1 MNAAE
6 AELRA
11 SRLTLAEATLS
22 QLLIALDLLG
32 IEAPQ
37 RM

>member
-6 AELRA
+6 ADLRA
-11 SRLTLAEATLS
+11 SRLTLAKATLT

-32 IEAPQ
+32 IEAPE